1 MYVISYTYLM
11 NQSAFS
17 EMLKEQFETQ
27 VRPLWPAIKG
37 SLAKVKKP
45 CTRRNCQACAR
56 GDKHPA
62 WLLSYTEKGRR
73 KCKYVPKDLVQ
84 VLRQALKNGRRLEA
98 LLYATGPLLIKNR
111 PQHPSK
117 S

>member
-1 MYVISYTYLM
+1 MK
-11 NQSAFS
+11 QSVFS
-17 EMLKEQFETQ
+17 ETLKEQFETK

-45 CTRRNCQACAR
+45 CIRKNCRACAR

-62 WLLSYTEKGRR
+62 WLLSYSEKGRR
-73 KCKYVPKDLVQ
+73 KCKHVPKDLVPLLQ
-84 VLRQALKNGRRLEA
+84 QALKNGRRLEA
-98 LLYATGPLLIKNR
+98 LLYATGPALLKNR
-111 PQHPSK
+111 HRHPLK

>member
-1 MYVISYTYLM
+1 MYVIIYTYHMKQL
-11 NQSAFS
+11 FCS
-17 EMLKEQFETQ
+17 ELFHEQFETK

-45 CTRRNCQACAR
+45 CIRKNCQACAR

-73 KCKYVPKDLVQ
+73 KSKHVPKDLVPIIQ
-84 VLRQALKNGRRLEA
+84 QALKNGRRLEA
-98 LLYATGPLLIKNR
+98 LLYASGPALLKNQPR
-111 PQHPSK
+111 QSLK